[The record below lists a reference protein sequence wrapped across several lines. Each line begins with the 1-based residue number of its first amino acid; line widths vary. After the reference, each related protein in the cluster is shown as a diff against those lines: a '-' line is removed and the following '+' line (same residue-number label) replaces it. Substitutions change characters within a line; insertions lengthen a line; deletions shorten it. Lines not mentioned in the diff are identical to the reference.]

1 MATSQNIALHVVIA
15 LIKKSREER
24 ATLSFPLFI

>member
-15 LIKKSREER
+15 SNQKSREER
-24 ATLSFPLFI
+24 ATLSFALFI